1 MALVKIKELES
12 RVGTVIPSIQG
23 RIVSVFPPKEGKGEH
38 GAWKLQNISIED
50 DTGKCQVTLSGLPD
64 SLTDLHKGKEI
75 SLESSGTKFGLKG
88 VSVEKRDYTNKE
100 GKEISAIGLK
110 VTKTAN
116 IKFPGMEGYQEHPQ
130 EESRNE
136 PEPGS
141 NWDTIKSQP
150 QVNSVRNKANPEERL
165 NQLRD
170 IYEACLQKAGEIE
183 GLQEIR
189 EVASCLFIQAVREG
203 LTVESKV
210 EEAF

>member
-75 SLESSGTKFGLKG
+75 YLQSCGTKFGLKG

-110 VTKTAN
+110 VTKTAD
-116 IKFPGMEGYQEHPQ
+116 IRFPGMEGYQEHPQ

-136 PEPGS
+136 PEPVS
-141 NWDTIKSQP
+141 SADTNKSLP
-150 QVNSVRNKANPEERL
+150 RVNSLRNTANPAERL
-165 NQLRD
+165 NQLKNL
-170 IYEACLQKAGEIE
+170 YEVCLHKAEEIE
-183 GLQEIR
+183 GLGDTR